1 MQSGMELHILEHKVY
16 LISVEKE
23 AIPIV
28 THSLVKLALLYKH
41 TNCRFFSYTE
51 TCDDFSVIVDEDGF
65 QEIPKHE
72 KVKVQPDRWRVLN
85 VAVGAYA
92 TNKVSGLTKIA
103 KSVIL
108 PLADYHV
115 SVFCMSTY
123 QTDFILVK
131 ENDMEKAIECLSAN
145 FKVFQEKDGETMPV
159 PINHPV
165 DEDKLQDPAGIENI
179 RFFNVVTNEIRG
191 TPRPIVHPFC
201 VPLNRFSIR
210 SLNPETLPNVACAL
224 LEIMFYAESL
234 ISPLQDGHDRFFSYS
249 VVDGEISLVM
259 DADALAKFP
268 TNSLF
273 GSTAGECWRM
283 IRIGGAPLGFDEC
296 GIAAQ
301 ISQPL
306 ADTDIST
313 YYISTFLTDHTL
325 VPEEDADHVIQI
337 LKSRQQ
343 LQPIREENDDGPQ
356 HINTMNSVNSTDDS
370 DEKLP
375 VRHQNDK
382 DVAYY

>member
-1 MQSGMELHILEHKVY
+1 MELHILDHKVY
-16 LISVEKE
+16 VISVEKE
-23 AIPIV
+23 AIPVV
-28 THSLVKLALLYKH
+28 THALVKLALLYKH

-72 KVKVQPDRWRVLN
+72 KVKVQPNKWRVLN

-123 QTDFILVK
+123 QTDFILIK
-131 ENDMEKAIECLSAN
+131 EDELEIAIECLSAN
-145 FKVFQEKDGETMPV
+145 FKVFQEKDGETLPV
-159 PINHPV
+159 PSSHPV
-165 DEDKLQDPAGIENI
+165 DEDKLQDP
-179 RFFNVVTNEIRG
+179 G
-191 TPRPIVHPFC
+191 TPRPIVHPFI

-210 SLNPETLPNVACAL
+210 SLHPETLPNVSCAL
-224 LEIMFYAESL
+224 LEIMFYADSL
-234 ISPLQDGHDRFFSYS
+234 LSPLQDGHDRFFSYS

-259 DADALAKFP
+259 DNDALSKFP
-268 TNSLF
+268 RNSLF

-283 IRIGGAPLGFDEC
+283 IRIGGAPLGFEES
-296 GIAAQ
+296 GIIAQ
-301 ISQPL
+301 YSHPITE
-306 ADTDIST
+306 AGFFV
-313 YYISTFLTDHTL
+313 YYISTYTKGYTL
-325 VPEEDADHVIQI
+325 VPEEDADSVIQI

-343 LQPIREENDDGPQ
+343 LPTVREENEDGSDEI
-356 HINTMNSVNSTDDS
+356 HINDQS
-370 DEKLP
+370 DQKLP
-375 VRHQNDK
+375 KRNPNDK
-382 DVAYY
+382 DTAYY

>member
-165 DEDKLQDPAGIENI
+165 DEDKLQDP
-179 RFFNVVTNEIRG
+179 G